1 MSSILKNYSAA
12 IICAFGWI
20 LYLINDL
27 IVKHLTLTFSSIQ
40 INFFNFTFGLVP
52 FFIFLFYKGGFKN
65 LRINNYKVQ
74 IISAIL
80 RLITTM
86 GFFYAIST
94 VKLAEL
100 YSIFFAIPIFISFL
114 SVFLLKEKITFKT
127 MSFIFIGFCGVFL
140 IFRPGFQEISPG
152 LYVALI
158 AIIAYSNLHILVRK
172 HSNTESP
179 IAFSFYQ
186 ISLVII
192 VTGILLFFV
201 FDFKSFTLSQ
211 LILNFICGI
220 LHIGAILSLM
230 IAYQMAEA
238 HKLAYIQYIQI
249 ISGFIL
255 GYLIFN
261 EVPGLFIYLGCALIL
276 ISATFII
283 KETKNTKI

>member
-52 FFIFLFYKGGFKN
+52 FFIFLFYKGGFNN
-65 LRINNYKVQ
+65 LRINNYKIH

-94 VKLAEL
+94 VQLAEL

-114 SVFLLKEKITFKT
+114 SFFLLKEKITFKT

-140 IFRPGFQEISPG
+140 IFRPGFQEVSPG

-158 AIIAYSNLHILVRK
+158 AIFAYSNLHILVRK

-186 ISLVII
+186 ISLAII

-255 GYLIFN
+255 GYLVFN

>member
-65 LRINNYKVQ
+65 LRINNYKIQ

-114 SVFLLKEKITFKT
+114 SIFLLKEKITFKT

-140 IFRPGFQEISPG
+140 IFRPGFQEVSPG

-158 AIIAYSNLHILVRK
+158 AMFAYSNLHILVRK
-172 HSNTESP
+172 YSNTESP

-186 ISLVII
+186 ISLAII

-201 FDFKSFTLSQ
+201 FGFKSFTLSQ

-276 ISATFII
+276 VSATFII

>member
-114 SVFLLKEKITFKT
+114 SFFLLKEKITFKT

-158 AIIAYSNLHILVRK
+158 AIFAYSNLHILVRK
-172 HSNTESP
+172 YSNTESP

-186 ISLVII
+186 ISLAII

-201 FDFKSFTLSQ
+201 FGFKSFTLSQ

-276 ISATFII
+276 VSATFII

>member
-52 FFIFLFYKGGFKN
+52 FFIFLYYKGGFKN
-65 LRINNYKVQ
+65 LRINNYKIH
-74 IISAIL
+74 IISATL

-186 ISLVII
+186 ISLAII

-201 FDFKSFTLSQ
+201 FDVKSFTLSQ

>member
-1 MSSILKNYSAA
+1 MSSILKNYSAV

-40 INFFNFTFGLVP
+40 INFFNFTFGLIP
-52 FFIFLFYKGGFKN
+52 FFIFLYYKGGFKN
-65 LRINNYKVQ
+65 LRINNYKIQ

-114 SVFLLKEKITFKT
+114 SFFLLKEKITFKT

-140 IFRPGFQEISPG
+140 IFRPGFQEVSPG
-152 LYVALI
+152 LYVALL
-158 AIIAYSNLHILVRK
+158 AVSAYSLLHILVRK

-179 IAFSFYQ
+179 LAFTFYQ
-186 ISLVII
+186 ISLAII
-192 VTGILLFFV
+192 VTGILTFFV
-201 FDFKSFTLSQ
+201 FGFKSYTISQ

-238 HKLAYIQYIQI
+238 HKLAYVQYIQI
-249 ISGFIL
+249 FLGFIL

-261 EVPGLFIYLGCALIL
+261 EVPGIFIYLGCSLIL
-276 ISATFII
+276 ISVTFIV
-283 KETKNTKI
+283 KEAKNSRL

>member
-52 FFIFLFYKGGFKN
+52 FFIFLYYRGGFKN
-65 LRINNYKVQ
+65 LRINNYKIH
-74 IISAIL
+74 IISATL

-127 MSFIFIGFCGVFL
+127 MLFMFIGFCGVFL

-172 HSNTESP
+172 YSNTESP

-230 IAYQMAEA
+230 IAYQMA
-238 HKLAYIQYIQI
+238 
-249 ISGFIL
+249 
-255 GYLIFN
+255 
-261 EVPGLFIYLGCALIL
+261 
-276 ISATFII
+276 
-283 KETKNTKI
+283 

>member
-65 LRINNYKVQ
+65 LRINNYK
-74 IISAIL
+74 IHFISATL

-114 SVFLLKEKITFKT
+114 SFFLLKEKITFKT

-140 IFRPGFQEISPG
+140 IFRPGFQEVSPG

-158 AIIAYSNLHILVRK
+158 AIFAYSNLHILVRK

-186 ISLVII
+186 ISLAII

-201 FDFKSFTLSQ
+201 FGFKSFTLSQ

-283 KETKNTKI
+283 KETKNIKI

>member
-74 IISAIL
+74 IISATL

-152 LYVALI
+152 LYIALI

-186 ISLVII
+186 ISLAII